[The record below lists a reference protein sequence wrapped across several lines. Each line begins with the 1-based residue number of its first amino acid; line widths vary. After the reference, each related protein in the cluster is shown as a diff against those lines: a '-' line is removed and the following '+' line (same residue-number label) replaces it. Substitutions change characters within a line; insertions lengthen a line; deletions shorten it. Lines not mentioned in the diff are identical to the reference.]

1 MGTGTLVSPFHIT
14 FSSPWPS
21 AAPGWS
27 FFFPNPLAVSEKI
40 LTFASKLSMM
50 ATIHIKDV
58 GPLKDTGEVE
68 LNRLMLVIGKQS
80 SGKSTFMKVLCHCR
94 WVEKTLMV
102 DDDSSA
108 TDYGK
113 ERKFLDSLMTFHRFN
128 PDFFSSDS
136 YIRYDGDYITIEQNG
151 NKTDAVIT
159 RKENYEDRR
168 YNTKLCFIPSER
180 NLLSAVKNLDKTY
193 KATELDVLLNYL
205 LEWDEVKDF
214 YSDKNRLRLSVAPNI
229 QYFNDGGA
237 DLICLS
243 QNGKK
248 LPVFYASS
256 GVQSAM
262 PIEVMIDR
270 YSALVGERASISKHD
285 WRHIFDEMKNGNVEQ
300 SVIANKAGKAYYQ
313 SAQFFIEEPEQNL
326 YPDSQKD
333 LLLNIVR
340 HLVKAN
346 MKGLV
351 VLTTHSPYILSV
363 LNVLMAEAKLYDYN
377 EDGHFSSEIEDFVNY
392 DYYMSPGSYSAY
404 YINDKGMFENLID
417 PELPIISGLELDKV
431 SDWVEER
438 ISKINELMYG

>member
-1 MGTGTLVSPFHIT
+1 
-14 FSSPWPS
+14 
-21 AAPGWS
+21 
-27 FFFPNPLAVSEKI
+27 
-40 LTFASKLSMM
+40 M
-50 ATIHIKDV
+50 ATIRIKNV
-58 GPLKDTGEVE
+58 GPLKDTGEIT
-68 LNRLMLVIGKQS
+68 LNKLMLIIGKQS

-108 TDYGK
+108 TDYCK
-113 ERKFLDSLMTFHRFN
+113 DKKFLRSLMTFHRFN
-128 PDFFSSDS
+128 SDFFSSDS

-151 NKTDAVIT
+151 DEADAVII
-159 RKENYEDRR
+159 RKENFEDRR

-180 NLLSAVKNLDKTY
+180 NLISAVRNLDKTY

-214 YSDKNRLRLSVAPNI
+214 YSTKNPLRLSVAHNI

-237 DLICLS
+237 DLIYLS

-262 PIEVMIDR
+262 PLEVMIER
-270 YSALVGERASISKHD
+270 YSAVVGERASISKHD
-285 WRHIFDEMKNGNVEQ
+285 WRHIFDEMKNSNVEQ
-300 SVIANKAGKAYYQ
+300 GAIASKAGKAYYQ

-326 YPDSQKD
+326 YPNSQKD
-333 LLLNIVR
+333 LLLNIVK
-340 HLVKAN
+340 HLKKCN
-346 MKGLV
+346 GKGNCNSCV

-363 LNVLMAEAKLYDYN
+363 LNVLMAEAKLYNYHM
-377 EDGHFSSEIEDFVNY
+377 DGHYSSEIEDFVNY
-392 DYYMSPGSYSAY
+392 DCYMSPKNYSAY
-404 YINDKGMFENLID
+404 YINDNGMFENLID
-417 PELPIISGLELDKV
+417 SELPMISGIELDDV

>member
-1 MGTGTLVSPFHIT
+1 MR
-14 FSSPWPS
+14 
-21 AAPGWS
+21 
-27 FFFPNPLAVSEKI
+27 N
-40 LTFASKLSMM
+40 FASKSSMM
-50 ATIHIKDV
+50 ATIHIKNV
-58 GPLKDTGEVE
+58 GPLKDTGEIA
-68 LNRLMLVIGKQS
+68 LNKLMLVIGKQS

-113 ERKFLDSLMTFHRFN
+113 EKKFLESLMTFHRFN
-128 PDFFSSDS
+128 SDFFSSDS

-151 NKTDAVIT
+151 DETDAVIT
-159 RKENYEDRR
+159 RKYNFEDRR

-180 NLLSAVKNLDKTY
+180 NLISAVKNLDKSY

-214 YSDKNRLRLSVAPNI
+214 YSTKNPLRLSVARNI

-237 DLICLS
+237 DLIYLS

-248 LPVFYASS
+248 LPVLYASS

-270 YSALVGERASISKHD
+270 YSAIVGERASISKHD
-285 WRHIFDEMKNGNVEQ
+285 WRHIFDEMKNSNVEQ
-300 SVIANKAGKAYYQ
+300 SAITKKAGKAYYQ

-340 HLVKAN
+340 HLVKSN
-346 MKGLV
+346 KKGNCDSSV

-363 LNVLMAEAKLYDYN
+363 LNVLMAEAKLYNYHM
-377 EDGHFSSEIEDFVNY
+377 DGHYSSEIEEFVSY
-392 DYYMSPGSYSAY
+392 DYYMSPENYSAY
-404 YINDKGMFENLID
+404 YINDNGTFENLID
-417 PELPIISGLELDKV
+417 AELPMISGLELDDV

-438 ISKINELMYG
+438 IAKINELMYG